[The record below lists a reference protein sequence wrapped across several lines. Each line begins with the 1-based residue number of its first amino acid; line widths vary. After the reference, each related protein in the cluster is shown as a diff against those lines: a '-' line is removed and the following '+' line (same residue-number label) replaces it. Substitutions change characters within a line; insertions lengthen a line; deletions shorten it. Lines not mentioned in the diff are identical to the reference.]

1 MSKKEKDLNHEE
13 SPESEKAAEKKENLE
28 DSSDDKL
35 DIKKS
40 IFEVNKDIR
49 KKQLEEQKRQQAE
62 LERKIEERERKKQEA
77 YEKKILEE
85 KKELIRLKQGIIE
98 ESEIIPEEH
107 EAAVILSPW
116 KKFTNFIYHNKWWLG
131 IGILIAAIAGFLI
144 YDLATKPNPDIIVLV
159 ICDNYAVGEESNLQE
174 YIESFTDDFNR
185 NGKVLASVYYIPVTD
200 NDFGNYGRGV
210 DTNLT
215 TQLQSADGVIVIGG
229 KKLLETIGDHDIFT
243 DIREI
248 VPDSEHIKGGYFRLK
263 DTKFAEKIGIDP
275 EEITSDMF
283 IAIRKPQTLLYTK
296 KEEMQEVYDKDLP
309 VFEEILADIE

>member
-1 MSKKEKDLNHEE
+1 MKKEKKLNYEE
-13 SPESEKAAEKKENLE
+13 SAESEEITEKNAPA
-28 DSSDDKL
+28 DDISDEKL

-40 IFEVNKDIR
+40 VFEVNKEIR
-49 KKQLEEQKRQQAE
+49 QKQLEEQARQQAE
-62 LERKIEERERKKQEA
+62 LERKLEEREKRKQEA
-77 YEKKILEE
+77 YERKILEE

-131 IGILIAAIAGFLI
+131 IGILFAAIAVFLI
-144 YDLATKPNPDIIVLV
+144 HDLVTKPNPDIIVLV

-174 YIESFTDDFNR
+174 YIESFTDDFNG

-200 NDFGNYGRGV
+200 NEFGNYGRGV

-229 KKLLETIGDHDIFT
+229 KKLLETLGEHEIFT

-248 VPDSEHIKGGYFRLK
+248 VPESDHIKGGYFRLK

-296 KEEMQEVYDKDLP
+296 EEEMQEVYDKDLP
-309 VFEEILADIE
+309 VFEKILADIE

>member
-1 MSKKEKDLNHEE
+1 MSKTKKPNHEDT
-13 SPESEKAAEKKENLE
+13 SKTEKSTEKKVPAE
-28 DSSDDKL
+28 DPTDKKL

-40 IFEVNKDIR
+40 VFEVNKEIR
-49 KKQLEEQKRQQAE
+49 QKQLEEQERQRAE
-62 LERKIEERERKKQEA
+62 LERKLEERERKKQEA
-77 YEKKILEE
+77 YERKILEE

-98 ESEIIPEEH
+98 ESEIIPETP
-107 EAAVILSPW
+107 EATVVLSPW

-131 IGILIAAIAGFLI
+131 IGIVIAAILSFLI
-144 YDLATKPNPDIIVLV
+144 YDLVTKPNPDIIVLV

-174 YIESFTDDFNR
+174 YIEGFSDDFNG
-185 NGKVLASVYYIPVTD
+185 NGKVLASVYYIPITD
-200 NDFGNYGRGV
+200 NEFGNYGRGV

-229 KKLLETIGDHDIFT
+229 KKLLDTLGDQEIFT

-248 VPDSEHIKGGYFRLK
+248 IPESKHIKNGFFRLK

-275 EEITSDMF
+275 EEITADMF

-296 KEEMQEVYDKDLP
+296 KDEMQEIYDRDLP
-309 VFEEILADIE
+309 VFEKILADIE